1 MKFWKYTLIAA
12 TAILSISSSMFYA
25 SCTKDSCQNLKC
37 ENGGTCAADFCN
49 CPTGYDGAVCENKI
63 TDRYVGT
70 YAGGILPL
78 NGQPY
83 KVDTVDVYVSSEP
96 MTLSVVRRKD
106 KTNVYTGL
114 LQDQTNTIVI
124 PDIVSDNYKKVI
136 NVSIKKA
143 VASTGDS
150 VVQCDL
156 NTIEYTDNVQTSNI
170 RFNGDRIK

>member
-12 TAILSISSSMFYA
+12 TAILSISSTMFYA

-49 CPTGYDGAVCENKI
+49 CPSGYDGAVCENKI
-63 TDRYVGT
+63 TDRYIGT
-70 YAGGILPL
+70 YAGGVLPL

-83 KVDTVDVYVSSEP
+83 KIDTVDVYVSAEP
-96 MTLSVVRRKD
+96 MTLSAVRRKSSS
-106 KTNVYTGL
+106 NVYTGL
-114 LQDQTNTIVI
+114 LQSQSNTVVI
-124 PDIVSDNYKKVI
+124 PDVVTDSYKRVV
-136 NVSIKKA
+136 NLSIKKA
-143 VASTGDS
+143 VASSGDS

-156 NTIEYTDNVQTSNI
+156 NVVEYTNGLLSSSL

>member
-1 MKFWKYTLIAA
+1 MKFGKYTLIAA
-12 TAILSISSSMFYA
+12 TAILSISSSIFYA

-83 KVDTVDVYVSSEP
+83 KVDTVDVYVSEEP
-96 MTLSVVRRKD
+96 MTLSAVRRKD
-106 KTNVYTGL
+106 ATNIYTGV
-114 LQDQTNTIVI
+114 LQDATNTVVI
-124 PDIVSDNYKKVI
+124 PDQVSDNYKKVI
-136 NVSIKKA
+136 NLSIKKA

-156 NTIEYTDNVQTSNI
+156 NVVEYTNNVQTSSV